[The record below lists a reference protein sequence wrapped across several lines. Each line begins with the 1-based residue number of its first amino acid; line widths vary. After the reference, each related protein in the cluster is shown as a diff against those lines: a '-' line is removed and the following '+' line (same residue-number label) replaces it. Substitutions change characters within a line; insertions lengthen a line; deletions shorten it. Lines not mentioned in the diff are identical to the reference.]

1 MQSFV
6 DSIPRWGNKATRQM
20 KLIYDTQVIYPTQLL
35 LGLAIAMNCI
45 NLQEIFWLDKPWHS
59 LPLLYKH

>member
-35 LGLAIAMNCI
+35 IGLVVALNRI
-45 NLQEIFWLDKPWHS
+45 NLQEIF
-59 LPLLYKH
+59 